1 MRPPFDLAKRRARA
15 AVLLHDPQAPRDDP
29 QQHQVWLLAI
39 NSDGQQGTRWQA
51 PQAWCRENVQH
62 QQGHQWS
69 RRMDRDSDQPVF
81 SFSDEATGMMFVLLF
96 R

>member
-15 AVLLHDPQAPRDDP
+15 AVLLHDPQAPTDDP
-29 QQHQVWLLAI
+29 HQHQVRLLPI
-39 NSDGQQGTRWQA
+39 TFDEQLRVRWQE
-51 PQAWCRENVQH
+51 PQDWCRREVRH
-62 QQGHQWS
+62 ELGHQWS

-81 SFSDEATGMMFVLLF
+81 SFSDEATGMMFALRF